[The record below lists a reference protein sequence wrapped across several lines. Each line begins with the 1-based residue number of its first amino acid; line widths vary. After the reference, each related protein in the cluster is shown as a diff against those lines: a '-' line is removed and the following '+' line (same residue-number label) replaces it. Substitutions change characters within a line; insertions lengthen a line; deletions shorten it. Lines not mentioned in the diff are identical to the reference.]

1 MNKRFARIFALSLV
15 VMLTAGCATASLTQT
30 ASPAQAAAIALLE
43 QGKSREAA
51 QQLEAQAATA
61 SGAQRSRL
69 LADAA
74 FAWNEAG
81 DAARA
86 RSLLAQVTPRQLSG
100 DEKGRYQLLSAE
112 FALADKQPAQA
123 LQALGGNPP
132 QGLSPAYQ
140 ARWHLVRGKAL
151 EANGNPWEAAGE
163 RSRADAA
170 LTGQVRGDN
179 QREIMRLL
187 ASLDDNTLRGGAS
200 ALPAGDPLY
209 NFAGRALLNRGLP
222 LPRPFDRAQWSFD
235 TSKRPPADRDGYRP
249 PVKLAVLLPLTG
261 TMATAAAPV
270 RDGLLAGY
278 YAESRHRPQIEFLD
292 TAGTAGGAT
301 AAYER
306 AVAGGADYVV
316 GPLGRDE
323 VSALFARA
331 DLAVPVL
338 ALNRPA
344 DSREPPAGSAGFS
357 LAPEDD
363 GIMAAEFLLQ
373 HGQRNALVVATSD
386 DNGRRAAQAFRERME
401 QRGGKVAGSVS
412 VAEVPGDVSA
422 QLRNYSVAD
431 SVFLAV
437 RGPTAR
443 ALTPQL
449 AMAGLAGKPRVGT
462 SQLVL
467 GTGKPEEDMALDGIA
482 FPAERWSS
490 TGVAGLP
497 SAATVATTLP
507 TARGPAAR
515 LFAFGYD
522 AWLIAAFL
530 EPLAKG
536 AEGGLR
542 GATGTL
548 YLDGF
553 GNVLRSPAW
562 ATFSGGRAMPVAGS
576 R

>member
-1 MNKRFARIFALSLV
+1 MNNRFARMSALSL
-15 VMLTAGCATASLTQT
+15 LLALCASCATGGLAPQ

-43 QGKSREAA
+43 QGKPREAA
-51 QQLEAQAATA
+51 QQLEAQAFAAT
-61 SGAQRSRL
+61 GTQRSRL

-86 RSLLAQVTPRQLSG
+86 RSLLAQVTPRQLGG
-100 DEKGRYQLLSAE
+100 DEKARYQLLTGE

-123 LQALGGNPP
+123 LQALGESAP
-132 QGLSPAYQ
+132 GLSPALH
-140 ARWHLVRGKAL
+140 ARWQLARGQAL
-151 EANGNPWEAAGE
+151 EATGHPVEAAE
-163 RSRADAA
+163 ARSRADAGLA
-170 LTGQVRGDN
+170 GEARSDN
-179 QREIMRLL
+179 QRQIMRLL
-187 ASLDDNTLRGGAS
+187 AALDDNTLRARAT

-222 LPRPFDRAQWSFD
+222 LPRPFDRAPASFD
-235 TSKRPPADRDGYRP
+235 TSSRPVAEHDGYRP

-261 TMATAAAPV
+261 NLATAAAPV

-278 YAESRHRPQIEFLD
+278 YAESRRRPEIEFFD
-292 TAGTAGGAT
+292 TAGTPGGAN
-301 AAYER
+301 AAYDR
-306 AVAGGADYVV
+306 ATASGADYVV

-323 VSALFARA
+323 VSALFARPQ
-331 DLAVPVL
+331 LGVPVL

-344 DSREPPAGSAGFS
+344 DTREPPTGSVGFS

-363 GIMAAEFLLQ
+363 GIMAAEFLLA
-373 HGQRNALVVATSD
+373 HGQRNALVIATSD
-386 DNGRRAAQAFRERME
+386 DNGKRAATAFRERMAV
-401 QRGGKVAGSVS
+401 RGGQVAGSIS
-412 VAEVPGDVSA
+412 VAEAPGDVSA
-422 QLRNYSVAD
+422 QIRNYAAAD

-443 ALTPQL
+443 ALAPQL
-449 AMAGLAGKPRVGT
+449 ALAGLAGKPRVGT

-467 GTGKPEEDMALDGIA
+467 GTGKAEEDQVLDGIA
-482 FPAERWSS
+482 FPGERWTSS
-490 TGVAGLP
+490 GVPGLP
-497 SAATVATTLP
+497 SAGTLAATLP

-522 AWLIAAFL
+522 AWLITAYL
-530 EPLAKG
+530 EPLAAG
-536 AEGGLR
+536 SEGGLR

-548 YLDGF
+548 HLDGF
-553 GNVLRSPAW
+553 GNILRSPAW
-562 ATFSGGRAMPVAGS
+562 ATFSGGRPSAVIGE